1 MRFIDVL
8 NSDGT
13 INWGFVETIPEFKRL
28 SETPQSS
35 KWHKEGDV
43 MAHTKLVVS
52 EMEKLLEIKPVFRTL
67 DTEDWFVKKGVNETA
82 LLLAALCHDL
92 GKGTCTYWSEEEQDY
107 KTKNHGLAGERITRK
122 LFFEEPDILLREK
135 VCWLVRWHMLLH
147 HIFGKESLIQDRL
160 YRIQIGTANVLE
172 QCYLNWADSM
182 GSISDE
188 SSNTPEKVSERLETI
203 LSTCSPNGLPQRTIA
218 KKERFFDTYEWSPNR
233 DDYGNMVTKS
243 YDEET
248 FETYREGT
256 NSTVYYMM
264 GISRSGKSTWL
275 AKNHPELPV
284 VSRDVV
290 RAELGFIKPGEKA
303 KLSNKQ
309 EEEVTKECLYRIGE
323 YAQHKVDF
331 AIDDMNLKKKYRV
344 ELHRYLYPYAPD
356 FVYVYVEAPSL
367 DDNFERREEQVEKKQ
382 IEQMLANLEFPEPYE
397 YDELIISKQTEKGNK

>member
-28 SETPQSS
+28 SETPQST

-92 GKGTCTYWSEEEQDY
+92 GKGTCTYWNEEEQDY
-107 KTKNHGLAGERITRK
+107 KTNNHGLAGERITRK

-188 SSNTPEKVSERLETI
+188 STNTPEKVSERLETI

-256 NSTVYYMM
+256 HSTVYYMM
-264 GISRSGKSTWL
+264 GISGSGKSTWL

-303 KLSNKQ
+303 KLSKKQ

-323 YAQHKVDF
+323 YAKRKVDF

-344 ELHRYLYPYAPD
+344 GLHRYLYPYAPD

-382 IEQMLANLEFPEPYE
+382 IEQMLTNLEFPEPYE